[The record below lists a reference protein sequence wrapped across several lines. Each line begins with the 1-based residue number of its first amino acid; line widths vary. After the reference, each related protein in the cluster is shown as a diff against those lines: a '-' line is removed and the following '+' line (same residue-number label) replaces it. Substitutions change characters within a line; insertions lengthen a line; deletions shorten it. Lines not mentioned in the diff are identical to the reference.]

1 MPRPIRILLPAG
13 LLLSFSP
20 AMAAPVIDAV
30 PGRWRADQ
38 NPIHFIQYDDPCTDG
53 RYSDR
58 RPHNCREILRMLDR
72 RERYRERHDYYPYP
86 RERYDPCTDGRV
98 SDGRPRSC
106 REIMRWLRDQDE
118 DEDWR
123 PRKHWK

>member
-1 MPRPIRILLPAG
+1 MPRLFRILLCAG
-13 LLLSFSP
+13 LLLGYSP
-20 AMAAPVIDAV
+20 AMAAAVIDAI
-30 PGRWRADQ
+30 PADSRPDRNLLIQ
-38 NPIHFIQYDDPCTDG
+38 FIQYDDPCRNG
-53 RYSDR
+53 RYSDGK
-58 RPHNCREILRMLDR
+58 PHNCRELLRMLDR
-72 RERYRERHDYYPYP
+72 RERYRERHENYP

-123 PRKHWK
+123 PGKYWK